1 MKKWSFVK
9 VHNEKVEFQK
19 TECLANTYKSGSLSY
34 KLPKKTMNI

>member
-19 TECLANTYKSGSLSY
+19 AECLVKTV
-34 KLPKKTMNI
+34 KKGAIAI